1 MVGGEMAG
9 RTQAV
14 QKRSKW
20 LTAATVFIAL
30 QIVLFVLGTV
40 LSVARW
46 GTDYIEYEG
55 VQILLSAALIGVPVF
70 LVYQVYSRKST
81 PIALGYFLIIKPPL
95 QVLLLI
101 VFYYGYVSPYAVLEG
116 LLTGII
122 PMILGVG
129 LLSIPSSKPAHLS
142 AQHSGEVFSPQ
153 VPFYDG
159 QNITFVE
166 LAELVQTKVV
176 LPETMVKIG
185 KAKGK
190 MYPALMVPGLYSD
203 KSLTIAVALALLLGP
218 LGFDRFYLGYT
229 GLGFLKLIT
238 LGGCGVW
245 AILDILL
252 IAMRKVPDSSGR
264 PLR

>member
-1 MVGGEMAG
+1 MAG

-46 GTDYIEYEG
+46 GTDYIEYAG

-70 LVYQVYSRKST
+70 LLYQVYSKQST
-81 PIALGYFLIIKPPL
+81 PVALGYFLIIKPPL
-95 QVLLLI
+95 QALLLI
-101 VFYYGYVSPYAVLEG
+101 VFYYGYVSPYTVLEV
-116 LLTGII
+116 LLIGVI

-129 LLSIPSSKPAHLS
+129 LLSIPSSKLAHLG

-185 KAKGK
+185 KGKGK
-190 MYPALMVPGLYSD
+190 IYPALMVPGLYSD
-203 KSLTIAVALALLLGP
+203 KSLTIAVVLALFLGP

>member
-1 MVGGEMAG
+1 MAG

-20 LTAATVFIAL
+20 LTAATVFIVL
-30 QIVLFVLGTV
+30 QVVLVVLGTV

-46 GTDYIEYEG
+46 GSDYIESG
-55 VQILLSAALIGVPVF
+55 RFPILFSAVLYGVPVF
-70 LVYQVYSRKST
+70 LLYQVYSKKST
-81 PIALGYFLIIKPPL
+81 PIALGYFLIIKQPL
-95 QVLLLI
+95 QILLVSI
-101 VFYYGYVSPYAVLEG
+101 FFYGGFSPYLVLDG
-116 LLTGII
+116 LLPGVISLV
-122 PMILGVG
+122 LGVG
-129 LLSIPSSKPAHLS
+129 LLSIPSGKPAHLG

-185 KAKGK
+185 KGKGK
-190 MYPALMVPGLYSD
+190 TYPALMVPGLYSD
-203 KSLTIAVALALLLGP
+203 KSLTIAVVLALFLGP

-245 AILDILL
+245 VILDILL
-252 IAMRKVPDSSGR
+252 IALRKVPDSSGR